1 MTTTTKGQYGA
12 YAATAPEVDEND
24 GREIDR
30 RALMSCAARLNIAL
44 NDEGKDMQAYA
55 DALRHNQRL
64 WTLFQVALCDPDNP
78 LPRDLKVTLLNLSR
92 YVDRV
97 SFRAITAFAP
107 QLLNSLI
114 DINRT
119 IAVGLAKKAATAS
132 APAPRVETPPPP
144 TTVAPGSV
152 MTTA

>member
-1 MTTTTKGQYGA
+1 MTTTTKEQYGA
-12 YAATAPEVDEND
+12 YAAPAADQPQEID
-24 GREIDR
+24 GRETDR
-30 RALMSCAARLNIAL
+30 RALMSCAARLNVAL
-44 NDEGKDMQAYA
+44 MDEGKDMQVYN
-55 DALRHNQRL
+55 DAIRHNQRL
-64 WTLFQVALCDPDNP
+64 WTLFQVALCDPENP

-119 IAVGLAKKAATAS
+119 IAAGLVTKVTS
-132 APAPRVETPPPP
+132 PPPQPRVQAPMPPP
-144 TTVAPGSV
+144 TSGSV

>member
-1 MTTTTKGQYGA
+1 MTTTTKEQYSA
-12 YAATAPEVDEND
+12 YAAPAVDQPQEID
-24 GREIDR
+24 GRETDR
-30 RALMSCAARLNIAL
+30 RALMSCAARLNVAL
-44 NDEGKDMQAYA
+44 MDEGKDMQAYN
-55 DALRHNQRL
+55 DAIRHNQRL
-64 WTLFQVALCDPDNP
+64 WTLFQVALCDPENL

-119 IAVGLAKKAATAS
+119 IAAGLAAKVVAA
-132 APAPRVETPPPP
+132 PPPQPRVQAPVPPPS
-144 TTVAPGSV
+144 PGSV